1 MKALTPQQQK
11 FAEAYALGNSAT
23 EAARIAGYSAKRPD
37 VSGAKLLKNKSVAAE
52 VARIR
57 KESSERTAIDLDWLT
72 EQYVENHRRAR
83 SVADFAASNKALE
96 TLARLHGQLN
106 EKLKVSKDGEGGG
119 GLTIEI
125 VRFGSDSN
133 SA

>member
-11 FAEAYALGNSAT
+11 FAEAYACGKTAT
-23 EAARIAGYSAKRPD
+23 EAARIAGYSPKRPD
-37 VSGAKLLKNKSVAAE
+37 VAATKLLKQKHIAAE
-52 VARIR
+52 VARLR

-72 EQYVENHRRAR
+72 EQYVENHKRAR
-83 SVADFAASNKALE
+83 IACDFSASNKALE

-106 EKLKVSKDGEGGG
+106 EKLKVSKDGEGAG

-125 VRFGSDSN
+125 VRFGNDSN